1 MRHSFKKLSKSLV
14 QTFGYC
20 AIKVLV
26 QNLCMIKYEE
36 MILSILSK
44 TEIKST
50 NEILEKLQKK
60 ANKVI
65 NWHAFYR
72 VLMELQSENKIERL
86 ESKAGFFWK
95 KK

>member
-1 MRHSFKKLSKSLV
+1 MSK
-14 QTFGYC
+14 Y
-20 AIKVLV
+20 K
-26 QNLCMIKYEE
+26 E
-36 MILSILSK
+36 MILSVLSK

-50 NEILEKLQKK
+50 NEILEELQKK

-65 NWHAFYR
+65 NWHALYR
-72 VLMELQSENKIERL
+72 VLMELQSEGKIEKL

>member
-1 MRHSFKKLSKSLV
+1 MSK
-14 QTFGYC
+14 Y
-20 AIKVLV
+20 K
-26 QNLCMIKYEE
+26 E

-50 NEILEKLQKK
+50 NEILEELQKR
-60 ANKVI
+60 ADKVI
-65 NWHAFYR
+65 NWHALYR
-72 VLMELQSENKIERL
+72 VLMELHSENKIERL

>member
-1 MRHSFKKLSKSLV
+1 
-14 QTFGYC
+14 
-20 AIKVLV
+20 
-26 QNLCMIKYEE
+26 

-50 NEILEKLQKK
+50 NEILEELQKK
-60 ANKVI
+60 ADKVI
-65 NWHAFYR
+65 NWHALYR

>member
-1 MRHSFKKLSKSLV
+1 MLSK
-14 QTFGYC
+14 Y
-20 AIKVLV
+20 K
-26 QNLCMIKYEE
+26 E

-50 NEILEKLQKK
+50 NEILEELQKK
-60 ANKVI
+60 ADKVI
-65 NWHAFYR
+65 NWHALYR
-72 VLMELQSENKIERL
+72 VLMEIQTEGKIERL